1 VDVVNVAEV
10 EAAGGGEGGVDGVAH
25 HKGELG

>member
-1 VDVVNVAEV
+1 VNVAEV